1 MAQGEYGYNRAMR
14 RSWRGKLSTRTRG
27 AQYGE
32 YDEDETAYK
41 HAVRVA
47 KKMRAMKDTPTLA
60 A

>member
-1 MAQGEYGYNRAMR
+1 MR
-14 RSWRGKLSTRTRG
+14 RNWRGKLSTRTRY